1 MSIEV
6 LSRISRGEYLDLDT
20 TSKIVEEIA
29 MDSITEAQL
38 GAILMGLRLRGETP
52 EEIAGF
58 VKTLR
63 KMAIKVPNK
72 RLAIDVCGT
81 GGDRSGSFNIST
93 AVALLVSHLGVPV
106 AKHGNRAA
114 SSNSGSIDAV
124 EALGL
129 SYPKDPEIVAE
140 EIDKKGLSFI
150 FAPYFHPVIG
160 KVAKIRKEMGIGTVF
175 NLIGPLLNPA
185 NLKAQLIGVFSEE
198 LLEKMA
204 EVARLL
210 NMHRIVI
217 AYGLV
222 DHLDE
227 VSISGPTKVAFVEN
241 SNVKYFV
248 FNPQDI
254 GLHIY
259 PVESIKGGHPK
270 ENAEIIRNVLRGEGT
285 EAQRNIVLLNAA
297 FALWVA
303 QEVENIKEGLEV
315 AGGGLNFH
323 LG

>member
-1 MSIEV
+1 
-6 LSRISRGEYLDLDT
+6 
-20 TSKIVEEIA
+20 
-29 MDSITEAQL
+29 
-38 GAILMGLRLRGETP
+38 GETP

-58 VKTLR
+58 VRTLR
-63 KMAIKVPNK
+63 RMAIKVPNK

-93 AVALLVSHLGVPV
+93 AVAFLVSHLGVPV

-114 SSNSGSIDAV
+114 SSNCGSIDV
-124 EALGL
+124 LEALGV
-129 SYPKDPEIVAE
+129 SYQRDPEIVAK
-140 EIDKKGLSFI
+140 EIDEKGLSFI

-160 KVAKIRKEMGIGTVF
+160 KVAKIRKEIGIGTIF

-185 NLKAQLIGVFSEE
+185 NLKAQLIGVFNEE

-204 EVARLL
+204 EVAKLL
-210 NMHRIVI
+210 NMHRIIIVH
-217 AYGLV
+217 GLR

-241 SNVKYFV
+241 SNIEYFI
-248 FNPQDI
+248 FNPQDV
-254 GLHIY
+254 GLPTY
-259 PVESIKGGHPK
+259 TVEEIKGGSSR
-270 ENAEIIRNVLRGEGT
+270 ENAEIIRRVLRGEGT
-285 EAQRNIVLLNAA
+285 EAQRSVVLLNAA

-303 QEVENIKEGLEV
+303 REVESIEEGLKV
-315 AGGGLNFH
+315 AGGGLDIY